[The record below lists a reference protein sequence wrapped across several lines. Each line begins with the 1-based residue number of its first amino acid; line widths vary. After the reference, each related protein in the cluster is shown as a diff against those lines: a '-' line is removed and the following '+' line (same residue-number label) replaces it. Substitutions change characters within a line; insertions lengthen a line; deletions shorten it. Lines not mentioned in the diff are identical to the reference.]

1 MIFKE
6 KCKKVDVY
14 SKVEKEIEST
24 NTELETAKSELE
36 ATKFELETAKSEL
49 ETTKSELEEINKK
62 ISIKK
67 SELKSLKTEIIE
79 LKNFIDQ
86 KFESGDLKSDHAIR
100 ITNCYIIGLNGKK
113 YITIRRFE
121 RCFLPGDYKGLP
133 YSIKGIPT
141 VEHYDYYDALN
152 ICKNKKSGKSEF
164 KWLYRCM
171 QSYYSNNKELITVSN
186 DLNYEKH
193 ILEVYPELANFVN
206 DMVPNAYL
214 KKIYYEINDLSSKKL
229 TKN

>member
-1 MIFKE
+1 MGFKE

-14 SKVEKEIEST
+14 FKVEKELEST
-24 NTELETAKSELE
+24 NTELESAKSELETAKSELE
-36 ATKFELETAKSEL
+36 ET
-49 ETTKSELEEINKK
+49 NKK

-86 KFESGDLKSDHAIR
+86 KFESGDLKSNHAIR

-113 YITIRRFE
+113 YITIRRLE
-121 RCFLPGDYKGLP
+121 RSLLPGDFKGLP
-133 YSIKGIPT
+133 YNIKGIPT
-141 VEHYDYYDALN
+141 VEIYYYDDALN

-164 KWLYRCM
+164 KRLYTRT
-171 QSYYSNNKELITVSN
+171 QSYYNITKELITVSN

-206 DMVPNAYL
+206 DMVPDAYL
-214 KKIYYEINDLSSKKL
+214 KKIYYEINNLSSKKL
-229 TKN
+229 VKN

>member
-36 ATKFELETAKSEL
+36 TTKFELETAKSEL

-113 YITIRRFE
+113 YITIRR
-121 RCFLPGDYKGLP
+121 
-133 YSIKGIPT
+133 
-141 VEHYDYYDALN
+141 
-152 ICKNKKSGKSEF
+152 
-164 KWLYRCM
+164 
-171 QSYYSNNKELITVSN
+171 
-186 DLNYEKH
+186 
-193 ILEVYPELANFVN
+193 
-206 DMVPNAYL
+206 
-214 KKIYYEINDLSSKKL
+214 
-229 TKN
+229 

>member
-1 MIFKE
+1 MGFRE
-6 KCKKVDVY
+6 KCKKMDVY
-14 SKVEKEIEST
+14 FKVEKELEST

-36 ATKFELETAKSEL
+36 TAKSEL
-49 ETTKSELEEINKK
+49 EETNKK

-113 YITIRRFE
+113 YITIRRFK
-121 RCFLPGDYKGLP
+121 RSFLPGDFKGLP
-133 YSIKGIPT
+133 YNIKGIPT
-141 VEHYDYYDALN
+141 VEFYDYYDALN

-164 KWLYRCM
+164 KWLYTRT

-193 ILEVYPELANFVN
+193 ILDVYPELANFVN
-206 DMVPNAYL
+206 DMVPDAYL
-214 KKIYYEINDLSSKKL
+214 KKIYYEINNLSSKKL
-229 TKN
+229 VKN